1 MLGDGRRHS
10 GNLWQARLKTLV
22 QDDGSVP
29 ADGSTDDR
37 GRTVGP
43 GRGHGSH
50 GVVEGGGW
58 LVGGQ
63 ELGDIIVRKQKR
75 AKAEVRERAERKEK
89 RAKPTEAK
97 GSETVALDDSE

>member
-1 MLGDGRRHS
+1 
-10 GNLWQARLKTLV
+10 
-22 QDDGSVP
+22 
-29 ADGSTDDR
+29 
-37 GRTVGP
+37 
-43 GRGHGSH
+43 
-50 GVVEGGGW
+50 VVEGGGW

-63 ELGDIIVRKQKR
+63 ELGDIIVRKQKRAKAEQKR